1 MPLLRADVSVRK
13 CNVGPREAQLHG
25 AVRDWDAHE
34 HCFVTIIDQRDLS
47 FDACRRHTAAACR
60 AAGQP
65 DPASLQLVARVGRW
79 GIVGG
84 LVAVAV
90 HAPLASPHRDPVPER
105 GQRRGG
111 AWVGG
116 VVHARGLVGF

>member
-1 MPLLRADVSVRK
+1 VEASYTGRTVTFCDDNRSQRPL
-13 CNVGPREAQLHG
+13 
-25 AVRDWDAHE
+25 
-34 HCFVTIIDQRDLS
+34 I
-47 FDACRRHTAAACR
+47 DACRRHTAAACR

-84 LVAVAV
+84 LVAVVV
-90 HAPLASPHRDPVPER
+90 HAPPASPHRDPVPER
-105 GQRRGG
+105 DQRCVGDWG
-111 AWVGG
+111 GG